1 MRDRS
6 ISISGSK
13 EKVKAKSKGKSKEK
27 SDIPYNN
34 SVFWISAI
42 VIIIVVLFGA
52 IWPATFAVGASSAF
66 DFTTYAFGWLYLLA
80 VLFFVLSLL
89 TLAVTKYG
97 KLKLGSDNS
106 KPDYP
111 FFTWVGMLMS
121 CGLGIGLVFWGI
133 AEPMSHFF
141 SSPFGRE
148 PLTTQAAR
156 TAMGYAFFHWGLSQW
171 AIFSMVGL
179 AVGFFQF
186 RKKEDGLISTTLKPI
201 IKNGRSAGPIKKT
214 IDTLAVIATVVGI
227 ATSLGLGIMQINGG
241 MSSVFGL
248 TNTIGTKLGI
258 VAVMLICYLA
268 SSISG
273 LDKGIKWLSNI
284 NLTLVF
290 VLMLYVF
297 ITGPTVFILNSFT
310 QGLGDY
316 VTHFIEYSLRLSPY
330 SGGRLWVR
338 EWTIFYWAWTIAW
351 SPFVGAFI
359 GRVSRGRTIREF
371 ILGVLIIPPLISL
384 LWVAVFGGTA
394 IYMDLFEG
402 TNIAQAVNQDVTAA
416 LFFTFNELPLS
427 FPISVL
433 AIILIFTFLVTSA
446 DSASYIL
453 GSMTTNG
460 MPTPPIIVRAIWGVL
475 ISAIAAVLT
484 IASGLEGLQTASLV
498 AALPFTIIL
507 IVMSVTMFNQ
517 IRKEYRLTV
526 KG

>member
-1 MRDRS
+1 MRDS
-6 ISISGSK
+6 KKSTKTTK
-13 EKVKAKSKGKSKEK
+13 EKKH
-27 SDIPYNN
+27 IPYNN

-42 VIIIVVLFGA
+42 VVLIVVIFGA
-52 IWPATFAVGASSAF
+52 VWPNTFAAGASRAF

-80 VLFFVLSLL
+80 VLFFVVSLL
-89 TLAVTKYG
+89 ILAFTKYG
-97 KLKLGSDNS
+97 KIKLGAEDS
-106 KPDYP
+106 KPDFP
-111 FFTWVGMLMS
+111 FFTWVGMLIS
-121 CGLGIGLVFWGI
+121 CGLGIGLVFWGV

-141 SSPFGRE
+141 KSPFGNE

-156 TAMGYAFFHWGLSQW
+156 TAMGYTFFHWGMSQW
-171 AIFSMVGL
+171 AIFAMVGL
-179 AVGFFQF
+179 AVGFYQY
-186 RKKEDGLISTTLKPI
+186 RKKENGLISTTLKPI
-201 IKNGRSAGPIKKT
+201 IPSKKQT
-214 IDTLAVIATVVGI
+214 EPLKKAIDILAVIATVVGI

-241 MSSVFGL
+241 ISSVFGVSNNIVTQL
-248 TNTIGTKLGI
+248 AIVGI
-258 VAVMLICYLA
+258 MLVCYLA

-273 LDKGIKWLSNI
+273 LNKGIKWLSNFNI
-284 NLTLVF
+284 T
-290 VLMLYVF
+290 LMLILLIYVF

-310 QGLGDY
+310 LGLGDY
-316 VTHFIEYSLRLSPY
+316 ITHFIEYSLRLAPY
-330 SGGRLWVR
+330 SGGTWVR

-394 IYMDLFEG
+394 LYMDLFEG
-402 TNIAQAVNQDVTAA
+402 TNIAQAVNQDVTSA
-416 LFFTFNELPLS
+416 LFTTFNELPLS
-427 FPISVL
+427 FLISVL

-453 GSMTTNG
+453 GTMTTNG
-460 MPTPPIIVRAIWGVL
+460 MATPPIVTRAIWGVL

-507 IVMSVTMFNQ
+507 LFISITMFAQ
-517 IRKEYRLTV
+517 IRKEYLLTV
-526 KG
+526 KKKRG